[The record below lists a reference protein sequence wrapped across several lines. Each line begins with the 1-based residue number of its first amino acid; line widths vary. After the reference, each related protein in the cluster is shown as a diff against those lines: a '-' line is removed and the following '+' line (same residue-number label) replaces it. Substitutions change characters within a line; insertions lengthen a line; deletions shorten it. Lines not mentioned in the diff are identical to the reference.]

1 MPDGTNTNAS
11 RQVVSALNSIP
22 FGNIIGGP
30 LAACVQAQ
38 AEAAQ
43 TTLNYIRGFTM
54 TESHLDVE
62 GAEPIT
68 VSFSFIMEGV
78 PTRMTVPL
86 MTIVPIPYMR
96 IEHVDLSFTADIT
109 ACDNEKMEA
118 KFASEGYQGV
128 EEDEKS
134 VSMQSKMGVHVR
146 ASTGDIPS
154 GMAKMLDFFAN
165 NLVVQE
171 TLTTEEVEDMKLEAA
186 RQRAIRKNDMV
197 EKERIEAQQALER
210 QKQKEEERKKKEAED
225 KYRYGLIAGLVQ
237 GVKKRKL
244 RLAEEELKRILRVI
258 EEEEARCNKIAALV
272 EAVKKRRERLDE
284 EEQKRKEEER
294 KCKEK
299 EEQDKV
305 SSSTTGQYVRPST
318 GSSSGSSGTYV
329 RPSTGSSSTTGQ
341 YVRPS
346 TGSSSGSSST
356 YVRPSTG
363 SSSTTGQ
370 YVRPSTGSSSG
381 SSGTYVRPSTG
392 SSSTTGQYVRPSTGS
407 SSSSSGTYVRPS
419 TGSSSGSSGSSSASG
434 GASSSSSSSRRLM
447 PNRFKRV
454 VAPSSSSGSASEK
467 SDDPDSL
474 SKAIDSIKGRRFSN
488 LIRNIKRKK

>member
-11 RQVVSALNSIP
+11 RQVMSALNSIP

-171 TLTTEEVEDMKLEAA
+171 TLTTKEVEDMKLEAA

-284 EEQKRKEEER
+284 EEQKRKEEEQKR
-294 KCKEK
+294 KEEERKRKER

-305 SSSTTGQYVRPST
+305 
-318 GSSSGSSGTYV
+318 
-329 RPSTGSSSTTGQ
+329 
-341 YVRPS
+341 
-346 TGSSSGSSST
+346 
-356 YVRPSTG
+356 

-419 TGSSSGSSGSSSASG
+419 TGSSSGSNGSSSASG
-434 GASSSSSSSRRLM
+434 GASSCSSSSRRLM
-447 PNRFKRV
+447 PNMSKRV

-467 SDDPDSL
+467 SDDPESL
-474 SKAIDSIKGRRFSN
+474 SKTIDSIKGRRFSN

>member
-171 TLTTEEVEDMKLEAA
+171 TLTTKEVEDMKLEAA

-284 EEQKRKEEER
+284 EEQKRKEAER
-294 KCKEK
+294 QRKEK

-305 SSSTTGQYVRPST
+305 SSSTTGPYIRPST
-318 GSSSGSSGTYV
+318 GSSSSSSGTYVRPSTSGSSSSSGSTSGSGSSSSSSSGTYV
-329 RPSTGSSSTTGQ
+329 RPSTGSSS
-341 YVRPS
+341 S
-346 TGSSSGSSST
+346 
-356 YVRPSTG
+356 
-363 SSSTTGQ
+363 
-370 YVRPSTGSSSG
+370 

-419 TGSSSGSSGSSSASG
+419 TGSSSGSCGSSSASG

-447 PNRFKRV
+447 PNMSKRV

-467 SDDPDSL
+467 SDDPESL

>member
-171 TLTTEEVEDMKLEAA
+171 TLTTKEVEDMKLEAA

-284 EEQKRKEEER
+284 EEQKRKEAER
-294 KCKEK
+294 QRKEK

-305 SSSTTGQYVRPST
+305 SSSTTGPYIRPST
-318 GSSSGSSGTYV
+318 GSSSSSSGTYVRPSTSGSSSSSGSTSGSGSSSSSSSGTYV

-346 TGSSSGSSST
+346 TG
-356 YVRPSTG
+356 
-363 SSSTTGQ
+363 
-370 YVRPSTGSSSG
+370 
-381 SSGTYVRPSTG
+381 
-392 SSSTTGQYVRPSTGS
+392 
-407 SSSSSGTYVRPS
+407 
-419 TGSSSGSSGSSSASG
+419 
-434 GASSSSSSSRRLM
+434 ASSSSSSSRRLM
-447 PNRFKRV
+447 PNMSKRV

-467 SDDPDSL
+467 SDDPESL
-474 SKAIDSIKGRRFSN
+474 SKTIDSIKGRRFSN

>member
-118 KFASEGYQGV
+118 KFASEGYQDV

-171 TLTTEEVEDMKLEAA
+171 TLTTKEVEDMKLEAA

-225 KYRYGLIAGLVQ
+225 KYRYGLIVGLVQ

-284 EEQKRKEEER
+284 EEQKRKEAER
-294 KCKEK
+294 QRKEK

-305 SSSTTGQYVRPST
+305 SSSTTGPYIRPST
-318 GSSSGSSGTYV
+318 GSSSSSSGTYV
-329 RPSTGSSSTTGQ
+329 RPSTSGSS
-341 YVRPS
+341 
-346 TGSSSGSSST
+346 SSSGSTSGS
-356 YVRPSTG
+356 G
-363 SSSTTGQ
+363 SSS
-370 YVRPSTGSSSG
+370 SSSSG
-381 SSGTYVRPSTG
+381 T
-392 SSSTTGQYVRPSTGS
+392 YVRPSTGS

-419 TGSSSGSSGSSSASG
+419 TGSSSGSCGSSSASG

-447 PNRFKRV
+447 PNMSKRV

-467 SDDPDSL
+467 SDDPESL
-474 SKAIDSIKGRRFSN
+474 SKTIDSIKGRRFSN

>member
-171 TLTTEEVEDMKLEAA
+171 TLTTKEVEDMKLEAA

-284 EEQKRKEEER
+284 EEQKRKEAER
-294 KCKEK
+294 QRKEK

-305 SSSTTGQYVRPST
+305 SSSTTGPYIRPST
-318 GSSSGSSGTYV
+318 GSSSSSSGTYVRPSTSGSSSSSGSTSGSGSSSSSSSGTYV
-329 RPSTGSSSTTGQ
+329 RPSTGSSS
-341 YVRPS
+341 
-346 TGSSSGSSST
+346 SSSGT

-381 SSGTYVRPSTG
+381 SSGTYVRPSTC
-392 SSSTTGQYVRPSTGS
+392 
-407 SSSSSGTYVRPS
+407 
-419 TGSSSGSSGSSSASG
+419 SSSGSCGSSSASG

-447 PNRFKRV
+447 PNMSKRV

-467 SDDPDSL
+467 SDDPESL
-474 SKAIDSIKGRRFSN
+474 SKTIDSIKGRRFSN

>member
-171 TLTTEEVEDMKLEAA
+171 TLTTKEVEDMKLEAA

-284 EEQKRKEEER
+284 EEQKRKEAER
-294 KCKEK
+294 QRKEK

-318 GSSSGSSGTYV
+318 GSSSGSSGT
-329 RPSTGSSSTTGQ
+329 
-341 YVRPS
+341 
-346 TGSSSGSSST
+346 
-356 YVRPSTG
+356 
-363 SSSTTGQ
+363 

-419 TGSSSGSSGSSSASG
+419 TGSSSGSNGSSSASG

-447 PNRFKRV
+447 PNMSKRV

-467 SDDPDSL
+467 SDDPESL
-474 SKAIDSIKGRRFSN
+474 SKTIDSIKGRRFSN

>member
-171 TLTTEEVEDMKLEAA
+171 TLTTKEVEDMKLEAA

-284 EEQKRKEEER
+284 EEQKRKEAER
-294 KCKEK
+294 QRKEK

-305 SSSTTGQYVRPST
+305 SSSTTGPYIRPST
-318 GSSSGSSGTYV
+318 GSSSSSSGTYVRPSTSGSSSSSGSTSGSGSSSSSSSGTYV
-329 RPSTGSSSTTGQ
+329 RPSTGSSS
-341 YVRPS
+341 
-346 TGSSSGSSST
+346 GSSS
-356 YVRPSTG
+356 
-363 SSSTTGQ
+363 
-370 YVRPSTGSSSG
+370 
-381 SSGTYVRPSTG
+381 TYVRPSTG

-447 PNRFKRV
+447 PNMSKRV

-467 SDDPDSL
+467 SDDPESL

>member
-86 MTIVPIPYMR
+86 MTIVPIPYRR

-171 TLTTEEVEDMKLEAA
+171 TLTTKEVEDMKLEAA

-284 EEQKRKEEER
+284 EEQKRKEAER
-294 KCKEK
+294 QRKEK

-305 SSSTTGQYVRPST
+305 SSSTTGPYIRPST
-318 GSSSGSSGTYV
+318 GSSSSSSGTYV
-329 RPSTGSSSTTGQ
+329 RPSTSGSS
-341 YVRPS
+341 
-346 TGSSSGSSST
+346 SSSGST
-356 YVRPSTG
+356 
-363 SSSTTGQ
+363 
-370 YVRPSTGSSSG
+370 SG
-381 SSGTYVRPSTG
+381 SG
-392 SSSTTGQYVRPSTGS
+392 SS

-419 TGSSSGSSGSSSASG
+419 TGSSSGSCGSSSASG

-447 PNRFKRV
+447 PNMSKRV

-467 SDDPDSL
+467 SDDPESL
-474 SKAIDSIKGRRFSN
+474 SKTIDSIKGRRFSN

>member
-171 TLTTEEVEDMKLEAA
+171 TLTTKEVEDMKLEAA

-284 EEQKRKEEER
+284 EEQKRKEAER
-294 KCKEK
+294 QRKEK

-305 SSSTTGQYVRPST
+305 SSSTTGPYIRPST
-318 GSSSGSSGTYV
+318 GSSSSSSGTYV
-329 RPSTGSSSTTGQ
+329 RPSTSGSS
-341 YVRPS
+341 
-346 TGSSSGSSST
+346 SSSGST
-356 YVRPSTG
+356 
-363 SSSTTGQ
+363 
-370 YVRPSTGSSSG
+370 SG
-381 SSGTYVRPSTG
+381 S
-392 SSSTTGQYVRPSTGS
+392 GS
-407 SSSSSGTYVRPS
+407 SSSGSSGTYVRPS

-447 PNRFKRV
+447 PNMSKRV

-467 SDDPDSL
+467 SDDPESL
-474 SKAIDSIKGRRFSN
+474 SKTIDSIKGRRFSN

>member
-11 RQVVSALNSIP
+11 RQVVSALNPIP

-171 TLTTEEVEDMKLEAA
+171 TLTTKEVEDMKLEAA

-225 KYRYGLIAGLVQ
+225 KYRYGLIVGLVQ

-284 EEQKRKEEER
+284 EEQKRKEAER
-294 KCKEK
+294 QRKEK

-305 SSSTTGQYVRPST
+305 SSSTTGPYIRPST
-318 GSSSGSSGTYV
+318 GSSSSSSGTYVRPSTSGSSSSSGSTSGSGSSSSSSSGTYV
-329 RPSTGSSSTTGQ
+329 RPSTGSSS
-341 YVRPS
+341 S
-346 TGSSSGSSST
+346 
-356 YVRPSTG
+356 
-363 SSSTTGQ
+363 
-370 YVRPSTGSSSG
+370 

-447 PNRFKRV
+447 PNMSKRV

-467 SDDPDSL
+467 SDDPESL
-474 SKAIDSIKGRRFSN
+474 SKTIDSIKGRRFSN

>member
-171 TLTTEEVEDMKLEAA
+171 TLTTKEVENMKLEAA

-225 KYRYGLIAGLVQ
+225 KYRYGLIVGLVQ

-284 EEQKRKEEER
+284 EEQKRKEAER
-294 KCKEK
+294 QRKEK

-305 SSSTTGQYVRPST
+305 SSSTTGPYIRPST
-318 GSSSGSSGTYV
+318 GSSSSSSGTYVRPSTSGSSSSSGSTSGSGSSSSSSSGTYV

-341 YVRPS
+341 
-346 TGSSSGSSST
+346 

-392 SSSTTGQYVRPSTGS
+392 SSSGS
-407 SSSSSGTYVRPS
+407 C
-419 TGSSSGSSGSSSASG
+419 GSSSASG

-447 PNRFKRV
+447 PNMSKRV

-467 SDDPDSL
+467 SDDPESL

>member
-171 TLTTEEVEDMKLEAA
+171 TLTTKEVEDMKLEAA

-284 EEQKRKEEER
+284 EEQKRKEAER
-294 KCKEK
+294 QRKEK

-305 SSSTTGQYVRPST
+305 SSSTTGPYIRPST
-318 GSSSGSSGTYV
+318 GSSSSSSGTYV
-329 RPSTGSSSTTGQ
+329 RPSTSGSS
-341 YVRPS
+341 
-346 TGSSSGSSST
+346 SSSGST
-356 YVRPSTG
+356 
-363 SSSTTGQ
+363 
-370 YVRPSTGSSSG
+370 SG
-381 SSGTYVRPSTG
+381 SG
-392 SSSTTGQYVRPSTGS
+392 SS

-419 TGSSSGSSGSSSASG
+419 TGSSSGSNGSSSASG

-447 PNRFKRV
+447 PNMSKRV

-467 SDDPDSL
+467 SDDPESL
-474 SKAIDSIKGRRFSN
+474 SKTIDSIKGRRFSN

>member
-154 GMAKMLDFFAN
+154 GMAKILDFFAN

-171 TLTTEEVEDMKLEAA
+171 TLTTKEVEDMKLEAA

-284 EEQKRKEEER
+284 EEQKRKEAER
-294 KCKEK
+294 QRKEK

-305 SSSTTGQYVRPST
+305 SSSTTGPYIRPST
-318 GSSSGSSGTYV
+318 GSSSSSSGTYV
-329 RPSTGSSSTTGQ
+329 RPSTSGSS
-341 YVRPS
+341 
-346 TGSSSGSSST
+346 SSSGST
-356 YVRPSTG
+356 
-363 SSSTTGQ
+363 
-370 YVRPSTGSSSG
+370 SG
-381 SSGTYVRPSTG
+381 SG
-392 SSSTTGQYVRPSTGS
+392 SS

-419 TGSSSGSSGSSSASG
+419 TGSSSGSCGSSSASG

-447 PNRFKRV
+447 PNMSKRV

-467 SDDPDSL
+467 SDDPESL
-474 SKAIDSIKGRRFSN
+474 SKTIDSIKGRRFSN

>member
-43 TTLNYIRGFTM
+43 TTLNYIRDFTM

-171 TLTTEEVEDMKLEAA
+171 TLTTKEVEDMKLEAA

-294 KCKEK
+294 KRKEK
-299 EEQDKV
+299 EEQDKA
-305 SSSTTGQYVRPST
+305 SSSTTGPYIRPSA
-318 GSSSGSSGTYV
+318 
-329 RPSTGSSSTTGQ
+329 
-341 YVRPS
+341 
-346 TGSSSGSSST
+346 
-356 YVRPSTG
+356 
-363 SSSTTGQ
+363 
-370 YVRPSTGSSSG
+370 GSSSG

-447 PNRFKRV
+447 PNMSKRV
-454 VAPSSSSGSASEK
+454 VAPSSSSRSASEK
-467 SDDPDSL
+467 SDDPESL
-474 SKAIDSIKGRRFSN
+474 SKTIDSIKGRRFSN

>member
-171 TLTTEEVEDMKLEAA
+171 TLTTKEVEDMKLEAA

-284 EEQKRKEEER
+284 EEQKRKEEEQKR
-294 KCKEK
+294 KEEERKRKER

-305 SSSTTGQYVRPST
+305 
-318 GSSSGSSGTYV
+318 
-329 RPSTGSSSTTGQ
+329 
-341 YVRPS
+341 
-346 TGSSSGSSST
+346 
-356 YVRPSTG
+356 

-447 PNRFKRV
+447 PNMSKRV

-467 SDDPDSL
+467 SDDPESL
-474 SKAIDSIKGRRFSN
+474 SKAIDSIKRRRFSN

>member
-171 TLTTEEVEDMKLEAA
+171 TLTTKEVEDMKLEAA

-272 EAVKKRRERLDE
+272 EAVKKRRKRLDE
-284 EEQKRKEEER
+284 EERKR
-294 KCKEK
+294 KEK

-305 SSSTTGQYVRPST
+305 SSSTTGQ
-318 GSSSGSSGTYV
+318 
-329 RPSTGSSSTTGQ
+329 
-341 YVRPS
+341 
-346 TGSSSGSSST
+346 

-447 PNRFKRV
+447 PNRSKRV

-467 SDDPDSL
+467 SDDPESL

>member
-11 RQVVSALNSIP
+11 RQVVSALNPIP

-171 TLTTEEVEDMKLEAA
+171 TLTTKEVEDMKLEAA

-284 EEQKRKEEER
+284 EEQKRKEAER
-294 KCKEK
+294 QRKEK

-305 SSSTTGQYVRPST
+305 SSSTTGPYIRPST
-318 GSSSGSSGTYV
+318 GSSSSSSGTYV
-329 RPSTGSSSTTGQ
+329 RPSTSGSS
-341 YVRPS
+341 
-346 TGSSSGSSST
+346 SSSGST
-356 YVRPSTG
+356 
-363 SSSTTGQ
+363 
-370 YVRPSTGSSSG
+370 SG
-381 SSGTYVRPSTG
+381 SG
-392 SSSTTGQYVRPSTGS
+392 SS

-419 TGSSSGSSGSSSASG
+419 TGSSSGSNGSSSASG

-447 PNRFKRV
+447 PNMSKRV

-467 SDDPDSL
+467 SDDPESL

>member
-68 VSFSFIMEGV
+68 VSFSCIMEGV

-171 TLTTEEVEDMKLEAA
+171 TLTTKEVEDMKLEAA

-225 KYRYGLIAGLVQ
+225 KYRYGLIVGLVQ

-284 EEQKRKEEER
+284 EEQKRKEAER
-294 KCKEK
+294 QRKEK

-305 SSSTTGQYVRPST
+305 SSSTTGQ
-318 GSSSGSSGTYV
+318 
-329 RPSTGSSSTTGQ
+329 
-341 YVRPS
+341 
-346 TGSSSGSSST
+346 
-356 YVRPSTG
+356 
-363 SSSTTGQ
+363 
-370 YVRPSTGSSSG
+370 
-381 SSGTYVRPSTG
+381 YVRPSTG

-447 PNRFKRV
+447 PNMSKRV

-467 SDDPDSL
+467 SDDPESL
-474 SKAIDSIKGRRFSN
+474 SKTIDSIKGRRFSN

>member
-171 TLTTEEVEDMKLEAA
+171 TLTTKEVEDMKLEAA

-284 EEQKRKEEER
+284 EEQKRKEAER
-294 KCKEK
+294 QRKEK

-305 SSSTTGQYVRPST
+305 SSSTTGPYIRPST
-318 GSSSGSSGTYV
+318 GSSSSSSGTYVRPSTSGSSSSSGSTSGSGSSSSSSSGTYV

-346 TGSSSGSSST
+346 TGSSSGSC
-356 YVRPSTG
+356 
-363 SSSTTGQ
+363 
-370 YVRPSTGSSSG
+370 
-381 SSGTYVRPSTG
+381 
-392 SSSTTGQYVRPSTGS
+392 
-407 SSSSSGTYVRPS
+407 
-419 TGSSSGSSGSSSASG
+419 GSSSASG
-434 GASSSSSSSRRLM
+434 GASSSSSSSCRLM
-447 PNRFKRV
+447 PNMSKRV

-467 SDDPDSL
+467 SDDPESL

>member
-68 VSFSFIMEGV
+68 VSFSFLMEGV

-171 TLTTEEVEDMKLEAA
+171 TLTTKEVEDMKLEAA

-225 KYRYGLIAGLVQ
+225 KYRYGLIVGLVQ

-284 EEQKRKEEER
+284 EEQKRKEAER
-294 KCKEK
+294 QRKEK
-299 EEQDKV
+299 EEQDKA
-305 SSSTTGQYVRPST
+305 SSSTTGPYIRPST
-318 GSSSGSSGTYV
+318 GSSSSSSGTYV
-329 RPSTGSSSTTGQ
+329 RPSTGSSS
-341 YVRPS
+341 
-346 TGSSSGSSST
+346 GSSS
-356 YVRPSTG
+356 
-363 SSSTTGQ
+363 
-370 YVRPSTGSSSG
+370 
-381 SSGTYVRPSTG
+381 TYVRPSTG

-447 PNRFKRV
+447 PNMSKRV

-467 SDDPDSL
+467 SDDPESL

>member
-171 TLTTEEVEDMKLEAA
+171 TLTTKEVEDMKLEAA

-225 KYRYGLIAGLVQ
+225 KYRYGLIVGLVQ

-284 EEQKRKEEER
+284 EEQKRKEAER
-294 KCKEK
+294 QRKEK

-305 SSSTTGQYVRPST
+305 SSSTTGPYIRPST
-318 GSSSGSSGTYV
+318 GSSSSSSGTYVRPSTSGSSSSSGSTSGSGSSSSSSSGTYV
-329 RPSTGSSSTTGQ
+329 RPSTGSSS
-341 YVRPS
+341 S
-346 TGSSSGSSST
+346 
-356 YVRPSTG
+356 
-363 SSSTTGQ
+363 
-370 YVRPSTGSSSG
+370 

-447 PNRFKRV
+447 PNMSKRV

-467 SDDPDSL
+467 SDDPESL

>member
-118 KFASEGYQGV
+118 KFASEGYQDV

-171 TLTTEEVEDMKLEAA
+171 TLTTKEVEDMKLEAA

-225 KYRYGLIAGLVQ
+225 KYRYGLIVGLVQ

-284 EEQKRKEEER
+284 EEQKRKEAER
-294 KCKEK
+294 QRKEK

-305 SSSTTGQYVRPST
+305 SSSTTGPYIRPST
-318 GSSSGSSGTYV
+318 GSSSSSSGTYV
-329 RPSTGSSSTTGQ
+329 RPSTSGSS
-341 YVRPS
+341 
-346 TGSSSGSSST
+346 SSSGST
-356 YVRPSTG
+356 
-363 SSSTTGQ
+363 
-370 YVRPSTGSSSG
+370 SG
-381 SSGTYVRPSTG
+381 SG
-392 SSSTTGQYVRPSTGS
+392 SS

-447 PNRFKRV
+447 PNMSKRV

-467 SDDPDSL
+467 SDDPESL
-474 SKAIDSIKGRRFSN
+474 SKTIDSIKGRRFSN

>member
-171 TLTTEEVEDMKLEAA
+171 TLTTKEVEDMKLEAA

-225 KYRYGLIAGLVQ
+225 KYRYGLIVGLVQ

-284 EEQKRKEEER
+284 EEQKRKEAER
-294 KCKEK
+294 QRKEK

-305 SSSTTGQYVRPST
+305 SSSTTGPYIRPST
-318 GSSSGSSGTYV
+318 GSSSSSSGTYV
-329 RPSTGSSSTTGQ
+329 RPSTSGSS
-341 YVRPS
+341 
-346 TGSSSGSSST
+346 SSSGST
-356 YVRPSTG
+356 
-363 SSSTTGQ
+363 
-370 YVRPSTGSSSG
+370 SG
-381 SSGTYVRPSTG
+381 SG
-392 SSSTTGQYVRPSTGS
+392 SS

-419 TGSSSGSSGSSSASG
+419 TGSSSGSNGSSSASG

-447 PNRFKRV
+447 PNMSKRV

-467 SDDPDSL
+467 SDDPESL

>member
-171 TLTTEEVEDMKLEAA
+171 TLTTKEVEDMKLEAA

-284 EEQKRKEEER
+284 EEQKRKEAER
-294 KCKEK
+294 QRKEK

-305 SSSTTGQYVRPST
+305 SSSTTGPYIRPST
-318 GSSSGSSGTYV
+318 GSSSSSSGTYV
-329 RPSTGSSSTTGQ
+329 RPSTSGSS
-341 YVRPS
+341 
-346 TGSSSGSSST
+346 SSSGSTSGS
-356 YVRPSTG
+356 G
-363 SSSTTGQ
+363 SSS
-370 YVRPSTGSSSG
+370 SSSSG
-381 SSGTYVRPSTG
+381 T
-392 SSSTTGQYVRPSTGS
+392 YVRPSTGS

-419 TGSSSGSSGSSSASG
+419 TGSSSGSNGSSSASG

-447 PNRFKRV
+447 PNMSKRV

-467 SDDPDSL
+467 SDDPESL
-474 SKAIDSIKGRRFSN
+474 SKTIDSIKGRRFSN

>member
-1 MPDGTNTNAS
+1 MPDGTNPNAS

-118 KFASEGYQGV
+118 KFASEGYQSI

-171 TLTTEEVEDMKLEAA
+171 TLTTKEVEEMKLEAA
-186 RQRAIRKNDMV
+186 RQRAIRKNDME

-284 EEQKRKEEER
+284 EEKQRKEEER
-294 KCKEK
+294 QRKEK
-299 EEQDKV
+299 EEQDKA
-305 SSSTTGQYVRPST
+305 SSSTTGQYVRPSGGT
-318 GSSSGSSGTYV
+318 CVRPSAGSSSSSSGSTSG
-329 RPSTGSSSTTGQ
+329 SGSSS
-341 YVRPS
+341 S
-346 TGSSSGSSST
+346 SSSGS
-356 YVRPSTG
+356 
-363 SSSTTGQ
+363 
-370 YVRPSTGSSSG
+370 
-381 SSGTYVRPSTG
+381 
-392 SSSTTGQYVRPSTGS
+392 YVRPSTGS
-407 SSSSSGTYVRPS
+407 SSSSSGSTSRSGSSSLSSSGSYVRPS

-447 PNRFKRV
+447 PNMSKRV

-467 SDDPDSL
+467 SDAPESL
-474 SKAIDSIKGRRFSN
+474 SKTIDSIKGRRLSN
-488 LIRNIKRKK
+488 IIPQFGIRISKNSKRKSW

>member
-68 VSFSFIMEGV
+68 VSFSFLMEGV

-171 TLTTEEVEDMKLEAA
+171 TLTTKEVEDMKLEAA

-284 EEQKRKEEER
+284 EEQKRKEAER
-294 KCKEK
+294 QRKEK

-329 RPSTGSSSTTGQ
+329 RPSTGSSS
-341 YVRPS
+341 
-346 TGSSSGSSST
+346 GSSS
-356 YVRPSTG
+356 
-363 SSSTTGQ
+363 
-370 YVRPSTGSSSG
+370 
-381 SSGTYVRPSTG
+381 TYVRPSTG

-419 TGSSSGSSGSSSASG
+419 TGSSSGSCGSSSASG

-447 PNRFKRV
+447 PNMSKRV

-467 SDDPDSL
+467 SDDPESL
-474 SKAIDSIKGRRFSN
+474 SKTIDSIKGRRFSN

>member
-68 VSFSFIMEGV
+68 VSFSFLMEGV

-118 KFASEGYQGV
+118 KFASEGYQDV

-171 TLTTEEVEDMKLEAA
+171 TLTTKEVEDMKLEAA

-225 KYRYGLIAGLVQ
+225 KYRYGLIVGLVQ

-284 EEQKRKEEER
+284 EEQKRKEAER
-294 KCKEK
+294 QRKEK

-305 SSSTTGQYVRPST
+305 SSSTTGPYIRPST
-318 GSSSGSSGTYV
+318 GSSSSSSGTYVRPSTSGSSSSSGSTSGSGSSSSSSSGTYV
-329 RPSTGSSSTTGQ
+329 RPSTGSSS
-341 YVRPS
+341 S
-346 TGSSSGSSST
+346 
-356 YVRPSTG
+356 
-363 SSSTTGQ
+363 
-370 YVRPSTGSSSG
+370 

-447 PNRFKRV
+447 PNMSKRV

-467 SDDPDSL
+467 SDDPESL
-474 SKAIDSIKGRRFSN
+474 SKTIDSIKGRRFSN

>member
-68 VSFSFIMEGV
+68 VSFSFLMEGV

-171 TLTTEEVEDMKLEAA
+171 TLTTKEVEDMKLEAA

-284 EEQKRKEEER
+284 EEQKRKEAER
-294 KCKEK
+294 QRKEK

-305 SSSTTGQYVRPST
+305 SSSTTGPYIRPST
-318 GSSSGSSGTYV
+318 GSSSSSSGTYV
-329 RPSTGSSSTTGQ
+329 RPSTSGSS
-341 YVRPS
+341 
-346 TGSSSGSSST
+346 SSSGSTSGS
-356 YVRPSTG
+356 G
-363 SSSTTGQ
+363 SSS
-370 YVRPSTGSSSG
+370 SSSSG
-381 SSGTYVRPSTG
+381 T
-392 SSSTTGQYVRPSTGS
+392 YVRPSTGS

-419 TGSSSGSSGSSSASG
+419 TGSSSGSSGASSASG

-447 PNRFKRV
+447 PNMSKRV

-467 SDDPDSL
+467 SDDPESL
-474 SKAIDSIKGRRFSN
+474 SKTIDSIKGRRFSN

>member
-171 TLTTEEVEDMKLEAA
+171 TLTTKEVEDMKLEAA

-225 KYRYGLIAGLVQ
+225 KYRYGLIVGLVQ

-284 EEQKRKEEER
+284 EEQKRKEAER
-294 KCKEK
+294 QRKEK

-305 SSSTTGQYVRPST
+305 SSSTTGPYIRPST
-318 GSSSGSSGTYV
+318 GSSSSSSGTYV
-329 RPSTGSSSTTGQ
+329 RPSTSGSS
-341 YVRPS
+341 
-346 TGSSSGSSST
+346 SSSGSTSGS
-356 YVRPSTG
+356 G
-363 SSSTTGQ
+363 SSS
-370 YVRPSTGSSSG
+370 SSSSG
-381 SSGTYVRPSTG
+381 T
-392 SSSTTGQYVRPSTGS
+392 YVRPSTGS

-419 TGSSSGSSGSSSASG
+419 TGSSSGSNGSSSASG

-447 PNRFKRV
+447 PNMSKRV

-467 SDDPDSL
+467 SDDPESL
-474 SKAIDSIKGRRFSN
+474 SKTIDSIKGRRFSN

>member
-171 TLTTEEVEDMKLEAA
+171 TLTTKEVEDMKLEAA

-244 RLAEEELKRILRVI
+244 RLAEEELKRILCVI

-294 KCKEK
+294 QRKEK

-305 SSSTTGQYVRPST
+305 
-318 GSSSGSSGTYV
+318 
-329 RPSTGSSSTTGQ
+329 
-341 YVRPS
+341 
-346 TGSSSGSSST
+346 
-356 YVRPSTG
+356 
-363 SSSTTGQ
+363 
-370 YVRPSTGSSSG
+370 
-381 SSGTYVRPSTG
+381 

-419 TGSSSGSSGSSSASG
+419 TSGSSSSSGSTSGSGSSSSSSSGTYVRPSTGSSSGSCGSSSASG

-447 PNRFKRV
+447 PNMSKRV

-467 SDDPDSL
+467 SDDPESL

>member
-68 VSFSFIMEGV
+68 VSFSFLMEGV

-86 MTIVPIPYMR
+86 MTIVPIPSMR

-171 TLTTEEVEDMKLEAA
+171 TLTTKEVEDMKLEAA

-244 RLAEEELKRILRVI
+244 RLAEEELKRILCVI

-284 EEQKRKEEER
+284 EE
-294 KCKEK
+294 
-299 EEQDKV
+299 
-305 SSSTTGQYVRPST
+305 
-318 GSSSGSSGTYV
+318 
-329 RPSTGSSSTTGQ
+329 
-341 YVRPS
+341 
-346 TGSSSGSSST
+346 
-356 YVRPSTG
+356 
-363 SSSTTGQ
+363 
-370 YVRPSTGSSSG
+370 
-381 SSGTYVRPSTG
+381 
-392 SSSTTGQYVRPSTGS
+392 
-407 SSSSSGTYVRPS
+407 
-419 TGSSSGSSGSSSASG
+419 
-434 GASSSSSSSRRLM
+434 
-447 PNRFKRV
+447 
-454 VAPSSSSGSASEK
+454 
-467 SDDPDSL
+467 
-474 SKAIDSIKGRRFSN
+474 
-488 LIRNIKRKK
+488 

>member
-171 TLTTEEVEDMKLEAA
+171 TLTTKEVEDMKLEAA

-225 KYRYGLIAGLVQ
+225 KYRYGLIVGLVQ

-284 EEQKRKEEER
+284 EEQKRKEAER
-294 KCKEK
+294 QRKEK

-305 SSSTTGQYVRPST
+305 SSSTTGPYIRPST
-318 GSSSGSSGTYV
+318 GSSSSSSGTYV
-329 RPSTGSSSTTGQ
+329 RPSTSGSS
-341 YVRPS
+341 
-346 TGSSSGSSST
+346 SSSGSTSGSGSSSSSSSGT

-392 SSSTTGQYVRPSTGS
+392 SSS
-407 SSSSSGTYVRPS
+407 
-419 TGSSSGSSGSSSASG
+419 GSSGSSSASG

-447 PNRFKRV
+447 PNMSKRV

-467 SDDPDSL
+467 SDDPESL
-474 SKAIDSIKGRRFSN
+474 SKTIDSIKGRRFSS

>member
-171 TLTTEEVEDMKLEAA
+171 TLTTKEVEDMKLEAA

-284 EEQKRKEEER
+284 EEQKRKEAER
-294 KCKEK
+294 QRKEK

-305 SSSTTGQYVRPST
+305 SSSTTGPYIRPST
-318 GSSSGSSGTYV
+318 GSSSSSSGTYVRPSTSGSSSSSGSTSGSGSSSSSSSGTYV
-329 RPSTGSSSTTGQ
+329 RPSTGSSS
-341 YVRPS
+341 
-346 TGSSSGSSST
+346 SSSGT

-392 SSSTTGQYVRPSTGS
+392 SSSGS
-407 SSSSSGTYVRPS
+407 C
-419 TGSSSGSSGSSSASG
+419 GSSSASG

-447 PNRFKRV
+447 PNMSKRV

-467 SDDPDSL
+467 SDDPESL
-474 SKAIDSIKGRRFSN
+474 SKTIDSIKGRRFSN

>member
-171 TLTTEEVEDMKLEAA
+171 TLTTKEVEDMKLEAA

-294 KCKEK
+294 QRKEK

-305 SSSTTGQYVRPST
+305 SSSTTGPYIRPST
-318 GSSSGSSGTYV
+318 GSSSSSSGTYV
-329 RPSTGSSSTTGQ
+329 RPSTSGSS
-341 YVRPS
+341 
-346 TGSSSGSSST
+346 SSSGSTSGS
-356 YVRPSTG
+356 G
-363 SSSTTGQ
+363 SSS
-370 YVRPSTGSSSG
+370 SSSSG
-381 SSGTYVRPSTG
+381 T
-392 SSSTTGQYVRPSTGS
+392 YVRPSTGS

-447 PNRFKRV
+447 PNMSKRV

-467 SDDPDSL
+467 SDDPESL
-474 SKAIDSIKGRRFSN
+474 SKTIDSIKGRRFSN

>member
-1 MPDGTNTNAS
+1 M
-11 RQVVSALNSIP
+11 
-22 FGNIIGGP
+22 
-30 LAACVQAQ
+30 QAQ

-68 VSFSFIMEGV
+68 VSFSFLMEGV

-171 TLTTEEVEDMKLEAA
+171 TLTTKEVEDMKLEAA

-225 KYRYGLIAGLVQ
+225 KYRYGLIVGLVQ

-284 EEQKRKEEER
+284 EEQKRKEAER
-294 KCKEK
+294 QRKEK

-305 SSSTTGQYVRPST
+305 SSSTTGPYIRPST
-318 GSSSGSSGTYV
+318 GSSSSSSGTYV
-329 RPSTGSSSTTGQ
+329 RPSTSGSS
-341 YVRPS
+341 
-346 TGSSSGSSST
+346 SSSGSTSGS
-356 YVRPSTG
+356 G
-363 SSSTTGQ
+363 SSS
-370 YVRPSTGSSSG
+370 SS

-419 TGSSSGSSGSSSASG
+419 TGSSSGSNGSSSASG

-447 PNRFKRV
+447 PNMSKRV

-467 SDDPDSL
+467 SDDPESL
-474 SKAIDSIKGRRFSN
+474 SKTIDSIKGRRFSN

>member
-171 TLTTEEVEDMKLEAA
+171 TLTTKEVEDMKLEAA

-197 EKERIEAQQALER
+197 EKERIEAHQALER

-294 KCKEK
+294 QRKEK

-305 SSSTTGQYVRPST
+305 SSSTTGPYI
-318 GSSSGSSGTYV
+318 
-329 RPSTGSSSTTGQ
+329 
-341 YVRPS
+341 
-346 TGSSSGSSST
+346 
-356 YVRPSTG
+356 
-363 SSSTTGQ
+363 
-370 YVRPSTGSSSG
+370 
-381 SSGTYVRPSTG
+381 RPSTG

-419 TGSSSGSSGSSSASG
+419 TGSSSGSNGSSSASG

-447 PNRFKRV
+447 PNMSKRV

-467 SDDPDSL
+467 SDDPESL
-474 SKAIDSIKGRRFSN
+474 SKTIDSIKGRRFSN

>member
-22 FGNIIGGP
+22 FGTIIGGP
-30 LAACVQAQ
+30 LAPCVQAQ

-171 TLTTEEVEDMKLEAA
+171 TLTTKEVEDMKLEAA

-272 EAVKKRRERLDE
+272 EAVKKRRKRLDE
-284 EEQKRKEEER
+284 EERKR
-294 KCKEK
+294 KEK

-305 SSSTTGQYVRPST
+305 SSSTTGQ
-318 GSSSGSSGTYV
+318 
-329 RPSTGSSSTTGQ
+329 
-341 YVRPS
+341 
-346 TGSSSGSSST
+346 

-447 PNRFKRV
+447 PNRSKRV

-467 SDDPDSL
+467 SDDPESL

>member
-68 VSFSFIMEGV
+68 VSFSFLMEGV

-171 TLTTEEVEDMKLEAA
+171 TLTTKEVEDMKLEAA

-225 KYRYGLIAGLVQ
+225 KYRYGLIVGLVQ

-258 EEEEARCNKIAALV
+258 EEEEARCNKIASLV

-294 KCKEK
+294 QRKEK

-305 SSSTTGQYVRPST
+305 
-318 GSSSGSSGTYV
+318 
-329 RPSTGSSSTTGQ
+329 
-341 YVRPS
+341 
-346 TGSSSGSSST
+346 
-356 YVRPSTG
+356 
-363 SSSTTGQ
+363 
-370 YVRPSTGSSSG
+370 
-381 SSGTYVRPSTG
+381 

-419 TGSSSGSSGSSSASG
+419 TSGSSSSSGSTSGSGSSSSSSSGTYVRPSTGSSSGSCGSSSASG

-447 PNRFKRV
+447 PNMSKRV

-467 SDDPDSL
+467 SDDPESL

>member
-86 MTIVPIPYMR
+86 MTIVSIPYMR

-171 TLTTEEVEDMKLEAA
+171 TLTTKEVEDMKLEAA

-284 EEQKRKEEER
+284 EEQKRKEAER
-294 KCKEK
+294 QRKEK

-305 SSSTTGQYVRPST
+305 SSSTTGPYIRPST
-318 GSSSGSSGTYV
+318 GSSSSSSGTYV
-329 RPSTGSSSTTGQ
+329 RPSTSGSS
-341 YVRPS
+341 
-346 TGSSSGSSST
+346 SSSGST
-356 YVRPSTG
+356 
-363 SSSTTGQ
+363 
-370 YVRPSTGSSSG
+370 SG
-381 SSGTYVRPSTG
+381 SG
-392 SSSTTGQYVRPSTGS
+392 SS

-419 TGSSSGSSGSSSASG
+419 TGSSSGSNGSSSASG

-447 PNRFKRV
+447 PNMSKRV

-467 SDDPDSL
+467 SDDPESL

>member
-171 TLTTEEVEDMKLEAA
+171 TLTTKEVEDMKLEAA
-186 RQRAIRKNDMV
+186 RQRAILKNDMV

-225 KYRYGLIAGLVQ
+225 KYRYGLIVGLVQ

-284 EEQKRKEEER
+284 EEQKRKEAER
-294 KCKEK
+294 QRKEK

-305 SSSTTGQYVRPST
+305 SSSTTGPYIRPSTGSSSSSSGTYVRPSTSGSSSSSGSTSGSGSSSSSSSGTYVRPST
-318 GSSSGSSGTYV
+318 GSSSSSSGTYV

-346 TGSSSGSSST
+346 TGSSSGSS
-356 YVRPSTG
+356 
-363 SSSTTGQ
+363 
-370 YVRPSTGSSSG
+370 
-381 SSGTYVRPSTG
+381 
-392 SSSTTGQYVRPSTGS
+392 
-407 SSSSSGTYVRPS
+407 
-419 TGSSSGSSGSSSASG
+419 GSSSATG

-447 PNRFKRV
+447 PNMSKRV

-467 SDDPDSL
+467 SDDPESL
-474 SKAIDSIKGRRFSN
+474 SKTIDSIKGRRFSN